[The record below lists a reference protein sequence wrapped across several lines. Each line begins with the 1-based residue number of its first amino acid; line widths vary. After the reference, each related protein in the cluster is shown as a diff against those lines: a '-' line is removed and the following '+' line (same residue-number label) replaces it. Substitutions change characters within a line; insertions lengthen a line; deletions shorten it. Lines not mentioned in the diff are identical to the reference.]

1 MAVSVRDRR
10 MGGFSELGIGRAASF
25 AGMLLLAIAIQSTL
39 LAQATVLGVIPQL
52 VLVVVVSLAFLDGE
66 RVGTVVGFF
75 GGLLIDALLPGA
87 IMGLT
92 ALIFTLIGYGVG
104 LLRYMAPP
112 DSVWTHVL
120 TVAGASTKTLGMDRL
135 RLRLLVFGVL
145 LITIF
150 VALFSRLWFLQ
161 VLAGDE
167 YQALARENRVRRVD
181 SEPPRGRILD
191 RNGIVLVDNRATL
204 SITLSLIHI
213 SEPTRL
219 R

>member
-1 MAVSVRDRR
+1 MAVSVKDRR

-75 GGLLIDALLPGA
+75 GGLLIDSLLPGA

-112 DSVWTHVL
+112 DSVWTPVL
-120 TVAGASTKTLGMDRL
+120 TVAGASAVAELG
-135 RLRLLVFGVL
+135 
-145 LITIF
+145 
-150 VALFSRLWFLQ
+150 
-161 VLAGDE
+161 
-167 YQALARENRVRRVD
+167 Y
-181 SEPPRGRILD
+181 
-191 RNGIVLVDNRATL
+191 ATL
-204 SITLSLIHI
+204 AIIMGQRWVSLEETIKIAGLVVLYNTLLTPFVFPLIKRVADRFRPERVI
-213 SEPTRL
+213 RL
-219 R
+219 